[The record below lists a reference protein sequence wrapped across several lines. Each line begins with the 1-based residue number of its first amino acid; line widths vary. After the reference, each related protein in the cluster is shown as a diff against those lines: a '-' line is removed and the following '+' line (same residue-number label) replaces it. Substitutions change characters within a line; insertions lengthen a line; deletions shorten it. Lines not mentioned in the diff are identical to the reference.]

1 MDFIEK
7 GDKEDKELLTVE
19 GTIEHII
26 YQNEENG
33 YAVCE
38 LSVSDTELITAV
50 GIMPYIAVGETVKA
64 MGKWQ
69 LHASFGRQ
77 FKIEYYEKQLP
88 ANESSMLKYLS
99 SRAVKGIG
107 PASAV
112 KIIERFGEETFDVL
126 ENHPEWLAEI
136 PGISKKKA
144 EGISEEFRRQFGVRS
159 VMMFCRDYFG
169 PATAV
174 RIYKKWG
181 GSAIDI
187 IKENPYSLCDEIY
200 GVGFERADKI
210 AASIGVEKNS
220 LYRIKAGIK
229 YLITYNAS
237 HNGHVYIPENRL
249 IRLASEMLDISSE
262 TAEEALNKLC
272 GENKVKRAVRE
283 GGNAIYAN
291 NFFDA
296 ETYTAQKLDML
307 DRLCPK
313 LEMSDI
319 ERFISFIELE
329 SGIKYAAMQKRAII
343 SAVNSGVMVLT
354 GGPGTGKTT
363 VIKAVMRVFDRLD
376 TEIALAAPTGRAAKR
391 MSEATSREAKT
402 IHRLLE
408 MEFADELW
416 PRFKRNENNTLD
428 EQIIIIDEASMVD
441 ISLIASLLKAI
452 KPGGRLILIGDS
464 DQLPSVGAGNVL
476 HDIIASERF
485 NTIRLKEIF
494 RQASESLIITNA
506 HAINTGEY
514 PELDKKDTDFFFLS
528 RENDGDI
535 ARTVTDLCLNRLP
548 KTYGEKIRMNLQ
560 VITPSRKGGAGT
572 AVLNNM
578 LQQALN
584 PPSQKKRE
592 KKTHDIVLREGD
604 KVMQIKNNYNITWRK
619 DETEGIGIFNGDIGI
634 INRIDYEDE
643 TLEINFDERIA
654 IYEFS
659 LLEEL
664 EHAYAITVHKSQGS
678 EYPVVIIPMYG
689 FAPQLMTRNLLYT
702 AVTRAQE
709 MVIMVGRRD
718 VVASMVDNDRRT
730 KRYSALAELLREFDA
745 GGSEICSQNALSDKL
760 KGQDQNPGTEYT
772 EETYPDIQ
780 TE

>member
-1 MDFIEK
+1 MIDFNE
-7 GDKEDKELLTVE
+7 KEDKELLTVE

-38 LSVSDTELITAV
+38 LSVSDTELITVV
-50 GIMPYIAVGETVKA
+50 GIMPYVSAGETVKA

-88 ANESSMLKYLS
+88 ANESAMLKYLS

-112 KIIERFGEETFDVL
+112 KIIERFGEDTFDVL

-144 EGISEEFRRQFGVRS
+144 EDISEEFRRQFGVRS

-181 GSAIDI
+181 GSAVDI
-187 IKENPYSLCDEIY
+187 IRENPYSLCDDIY

-210 AASIGVEKNS
+210 AASMGVDKNS

-249 IRLASEMLDISSE
+249 IRLAMEMLDISSE
-262 TAEEALNKLC
+262 MAEDAVNKLC
-272 GENKVKRAVRE
+272 DENKVKRVKRDGNNAV
-283 GGNAIYAN
+283 YAKN
-291 NFFDA
+291 YYEA
-296 ETYTAQKLDML
+296 EVYAAQKLDLL

-313 LEMSDI
+313 LDMDDI
-319 ERFISFIELE
+319 ERFISLIELE
-329 SGIKYAAMQKRAII
+329 SGMNYAAMQKRAII
-343 SAVNSGVMVLT
+343 SAVNNGVMVLT

-391 MSEATSREAKT
+391 MSVATSREAKT

-408 MEFADELW
+408 MEFADDTW
-416 PRFKRNENNTLD
+416 PRFKRNADNTLD
-428 EQIIIIDEASMVD
+428 ERVIIIDETSMVD
-441 ISLIASLLKAI
+441 ILLIASLLKAI
-452 KPGGRLILIGDS
+452 KPGARLILIGDS

-514 PELDKKDTDFFFLS
+514 PELDNKDTDFFFLP
-528 RENDGDI
+528 RENDSDI

-548 KTYGEKIRMNLQ
+548 KTYGEKIRSNLQ
-560 VITPSRKGGAGT
+560 IITPSRKGGAGT
-572 AVLNNM
+572 SMLNNM
-578 LQQALN
+578 LQEALN
-584 PPSQKKRE
+584 PPSPKKRE
-592 KKTHDIVLREGD
+592 RKTRDIILREGD
-604 KVMQIKNNYNITWRK
+604 KVMQIKNNYNITWQK

-634 INRIDYEDE
+634 ILRINYEDE
-643 TLEINFDERIA
+643 TLQINFDERIA
-654 IYEFS
+654 VYEFS
-659 LLEEL
+659 LLDEL

-689 FAPQLMTRNLLYT
+689 FAPQLMTRKLLYT

-709 MVIMVGRRD
+709 KVIMVGRRD
-718 VVASMVDNDRRT
+718 VVAAMVDNNRPE
-730 KRYSALAELLREFDA
+730 KRYSGLSELIRSYD
-745 GGSEICSQNALSDKL
+745 CSNGEKCIKNDLIEKL
-760 KGQDQNPGTEYT
+760 KESDASETVDDAAESVLVDQIE
-772 EETYPDIQ
+772 
-780 TE
+780 

>member
-1 MDFIEK
+1 MIDFTE
-7 GDKEDKELLTVE
+7 KEDKELLTVE

-38 LSVSDTELITAV
+38 LAVSDTELITVV
-50 GIMPYIAVGETVKA
+50 GIMPYVSAGETVKA

-69 LHASFGRQ
+69 LHANFGRQ

-88 ANESSMLKYLS
+88 VNESAMLKYLS

-112 KIIERFGEETFDVL
+112 KIIERFGEDTFDVL
-126 ENHPEWLAEI
+126 ENHPDWLAEI

-181 GSAIDI
+181 GSAVDI
-187 IKENPYSLCDEIY
+187 IKENPYSLCDDIY

-210 AASIGVEKNS
+210 AASMGVDKNS

-249 IRLASEMLDISSE
+249 IRLAMEMLDISSE
-262 TAEEALNKLC
+262 MAEDAVNKLC
-272 GENKVKRAVRE
+272 DENKVKRVKRDGNNAV
-283 GGNAIYAN
+283 YAN
-291 NFFDA
+291 NYYEA
-296 ETYTAQKLDML
+296 EIYTAQKLDLL

-313 LEMSDI
+313 LDMDDI
-319 ERFISFIELE
+319 ERFISLIELE
-329 SGIKYAAMQKRAII
+329 SGINYAAMQKRAIV

-408 MEFADELW
+408 MEFADDVW
-416 PRFKRNENNTLD
+416 PRFKRNEDNTLD
-428 EQIIIIDEASMVD
+428 ERVIIIDEASMVD

-452 KPGGRLILIGDS
+452 KPGARLILIGDS

-514 PELDKKDTDFFFLS
+514 PELDNKDTDFFFLP
-528 RENDGDI
+528 RENDSDI
-535 ARTVTDLCLNRLP
+535 ARTVADLCLNRLP
-548 KTYGEKIRMNLQ
+548 KTYGEKIRPNLQ
-560 VITPSRKGGAGT
+560 IITPSRKGGAGT

-578 LQQALN
+578 LQEALN
-584 PPSQKKRE
+584 PPSPKKRE
-592 KKTHDIVLREGD
+592 KKTHDIILREGD
-604 KVMQIKNNYNITWRK
+604 KVMQIKNNYNITWQK

-634 INRIDYEDE
+634 ILRINYEDE
-643 TLEINFDERIA
+643 TLQINFDERIA

-659 LLEEL
+659 LLDEL

-718 VVASMVDNDRRT
+718 IVAAMVDNDRRV
-730 KRYSALAELLREFDA
+730 KRYSALSELLRSYDNGNGEICIKNDLIEKPKESDT
-745 GGSEICSQNALSDKL
+745 SEIADDAAESCLD
-760 KGQDQNPGTEYT
+760 DQVE
-772 EETYPDIQ
+772 
-780 TE
+780 

>member
-1 MDFIEK
+1 MIDFTE
-7 GDKEDKELLTVE
+7 KEDNELLTVE
-19 GTIEHII
+19 GIIEHII

-38 LSVSDTELITAV
+38 MSVSDTELITVV
-50 GIMPYIAVGETVKA
+50 GIMPYVSAGETVKA
-64 MGKWQ
+64 MGKWM
-69 LHASFGRQ
+69 LHANFGRQ

-88 ANESSMLKYLS
+88 ATESSILKYLS
-99 SRAVKGIG
+99 SRSVKGIG
-107 PASAV
+107 PASAA
-112 KIIERFGEETFDVL
+112 KIVERFGEDTFDVL
-126 ENHPEWLAEI
+126 ENHPDWLAEI

-144 EGISEEFRRQFGVRS
+144 DDISEEFRRQFGVRS

-187 IKENPYSLCDEIY
+187 IKENPYSLCDDIY
-200 GVGFERADKI
+200 GVGFERADRI
-210 AASIGVEKNS
+210 AASMGVDKTS

-237 HNGHVYIPENRL
+237 HNGHVYIPEARL
-249 IRLASEMLDISSE
+249 IHLATEMLDISAE
-262 TAEEALNKLC
+262 TAGDAINQLDEEK
-272 GENKVKRAVRE
+272 KVKRIKRSGENAV
-283 GGNAIYAN
+283 YAN
-291 NFFDA
+291 NYYQA
-296 ETYTAQKLDML
+296 EIYTAQKLDL
-307 DRLCPK
+307 LERLCPK
-313 LEMSDI
+313 LDMDDI
-319 ERFISFIELE
+319 ERFISIIELE
-329 SGIKYAAMQKRAII
+329 SGINYAAMQKKAIV
-343 SAVNSGVMVLT
+343 SAVNNGVMVLT

-363 VIKAVMRVFDRLD
+363 VIKAVMCVFDRLG

-408 MEFADELW
+408 MEFADDVM
-416 PRFKRNENNTLD
+416 PRFKRNEDNTLD
-428 EQIIIIDEASMVD
+428 EQVIIIDEASMVD

-452 KPGGRLILIGDS
+452 KPGSRLILIGDS

-494 RQASESLIITNA
+494 RQASASLIVTNA

-514 PELDKKDTDFFFLS
+514 PELDKKDADFFFVP
-528 RENDGDI
+528 RENDNDI

-548 KTYGEKIRMNLQ
+548 KTYGDKIRLNLQ
-560 VITPSRKGGAGT
+560 IITPSRKGGAGT
-572 AVLNNM
+572 AVLNHM
-578 LQQALN
+578 LQEALN
-584 PPSQKKRE
+584 PPSPKKRE
-592 KKTHDIVLREGD
+592 KKTHDITLREGD
-604 KVMQIKNNYNITWRK
+604 KVMQIKNNYNITWQK
-619 DETEGIGIFNGDIGI
+619 EETEGIGIFNGDIGTI
-634 INRIDYEDE
+634 LHINYEDE
-643 TLEINFDERIA
+643 TMQINFDERMTV
-654 IYEFS
+654 YEFS
-659 LLEEL
+659 MLDEL

-709 MVIMVGRRD
+709 MVILVGRRD
-718 VVASMVDNDRRT
+718 VVAAMVNNDRRA
-730 KRYSALAELLREFDA
+730 KRYSALTELLRAFDNDN
-745 GGSEICSQNALSDKL
+745 SEIINKNELLMKIKEAETSESDVVIS
-760 KGQDQNPGTEYT
+760 DDE
-772 EETYPDIQ
+772 
-780 TE
+780 

>member
-1 MDFIEK
+1 MIDFNE
-7 GDKEDKELLTVE
+7 KEDKELLTVE

-38 LSVSDTELITAV
+38 LSVSDTELITVV
-50 GIMPYIAVGETVKA
+50 GIMPYVSAGETVKA

-88 ANESSMLKYLS
+88 ANESAMLKYLS

-112 KIIERFGEETFDVL
+112 KIIERFGEDTFDVL
-126 ENHPEWLAEI
+126 ENHPQWLAEI

-144 EGISEEFRRQFGVRS
+144 EGISEEFRRQFGIRS

-181 GSAIDI
+181 GSAVDI
-187 IKENPYSLCDEIY
+187 IKENPYSLCDDIY

-210 AASIGVEKNS
+210 AASMGVDKNS

-249 IRLASEMLDISSE
+249 IRLAMEMLDISSE
-262 TAEEALNKLC
+262 MAEDAVNKLC
-272 GENKVKRAVRE
+272 DDNKVKRIKRDGNNAV
-283 GGNAIYAN
+283 YAKN
-291 NFFDA
+291 YYEA
-296 ETYTAQKLDML
+296 EVYTAQKLDLL
-307 DRLCPK
+307 DKLCPK
-313 LEMSDI
+313 LDMDDI
-319 ERFISFIELE
+319 ERFISLIELE
-329 SGIKYAAMQKRAII
+329 SGMNYAAMQKRAIV
-343 SAVNSGVMVLT
+343 SAVNNGVMVLT

-408 MEFADELW
+408 MEFADDTW
-416 PRFKRNENNTLD
+416 PRFKRNEDNTLD
-428 EQIIIIDEASMVD
+428 ERVIIIDETSMVD

-452 KPGGRLILIGDS
+452 KPGARLILIGDS

-514 PELDKKDTDFFFLS
+514 PELDNKDTDFFFLP
-528 RENDGDI
+528 RENDSDI
-535 ARTVTDLCLNRLP
+535 ARTVADLCLNRLP
-548 KTYGEKIRMNLQ
+548 KTYGEKIRSNLQ
-560 VITPSRKGGAGT
+560 IITPSRKGGAGT

-578 LQQALN
+578 LQEALN
-584 PPSQKKRE
+584 PPSPKKRE
-592 KKTHDIVLREGD
+592 KKTHDIILREGD
-604 KVMQIKNNYNITWRK
+604 KVMQIKNNYNITWQK
-619 DETEGIGIFNGDIGI
+619 EETEGIGIFNGDIGI
-634 INRIDYEDE
+634 ILAINYEDE
-643 TLEINFDERIA
+643 TLQINFDERIA
-654 IYEFS
+654 VYEFS
-659 LLEEL
+659 LLDEL

-689 FAPQLMTRNLLYT
+689 FAPQLMTRKLLYT

-709 MVIMVGRRD
+709 KVIMVGRRD
-718 VVASMVDNDRRT
+718 VVAAMVDNNRPE
-730 KRYSALAELLREFDA
+730 KRYSGLSELLRSYDC
-745 GGSEICSQNALSDKL
+745 GKGEICITNDLIEKL
-760 KGQDQNPGTEYT
+760 KESDAS
-772 EETYPDIQ
+772 ETAADDVESVLAVQI
-780 TE
+780 E